1 MNKPITANSSA
12 SFICLKYSRIFFP
25 RPENRQVASPAFL
38 PLTSPPSQTV
48 SESTKCLSS
57 SRPFDSAQD
66 RLREKSLFRAQGEI
80 FLRSLTFVRDDNSV
94 FWTLRHSFSRAREER
109 RSNSTAS
116 KTAPQNLYS
125 FRPLNIT
132 CELVLVFPRIGQAF
146 G

>member
-57 SRPFDSAQD
+57 SRVISGPSTV
-66 RLREKSLFRAQGEI
+66 LRIDCARNPCFERKEKSFLDPSHSLGMTTRYFGHCDTVSRGGEKKGG
-80 FLRSLTFVRDDNSV
+80 RTQ
-94 FWTLRHSFSRAREER
+94 
-109 RSNSTAS
+109 
-116 KTAPQNLYS
+116 PPP
-125 FRPLNIT
+125 RPL
-132 CELVLVFPRIGQAF
+132 PRISTPSAPLI
-146 G
+146 